1 MQKKKLLLVDGNSV
15 LNRAFYG
22 VPPLTTK
29 DGLFTNAVH
38 GMMNIILRH
47 LGQVAPDYAAV
58 AFDVK
63 APTFRHKHYDQ
74 YKANRKGMPPELA
87 MQLPY
92 AKEAM
97 AGLGFTVVEL
107 AGYEA
112 DDLLGTYAAQGKD
125 AGLQVYVLTGD
136 KDSLQLICE
145 GVTVLLAGNKDT
157 VPFDAAAFTEKYG
170 VSPCQFVDVKAL
182 MGDSSDNIPGV
193 AGIGEKTACK
203 LIATYGSLDGV
214 YAALDE
220 MKPSAQKTKL
230 TDGKE
235 SAYLSQYLARI
246 CTDAPVPTSLDEMA
260 YTGYRTADLL
270 SLCRKL
276 ELTAMIEKLHL
287 TEDAPAIAGEPAAE
301 AYTSITGA
309 ELVALPTEP
318 IYTLHLAPFVET
330 DRQLAVY
337 LTDGTLRATA
347 TLSIA
352 DLLSFLSDNRR
363 RVAVHES
370 KPVHRLCIANG
381 SRFAACAFDLTLAGY
396 VLSPT
401 DSDYTLARMS
411 NVYLSRAPQTIEA
424 EADCAHA
431 LMEVLY
437 RRLCE
442 TDSFALFSQMELPT
456 AEVLAKM
463 ELAGFSVDVEGLR
476 AFGERLGAEAEALA
490 ESIYFSAG
498 GPFNILSP
506 KQLGEVLFERLGLPA
521 EKKTKTG
528 YSTNAEVLEKL
539 RPYHPIVDMIL
550 SYRQLTKLRSTYAE
564 GLVAEADANGRI
576 HSTFHQ
582 TVTATGRLSSA
593 EPNLQNIPVRTE
605 LGREFRRFFVPKR
618 EDAVLIDADYSQIE
632 LRLLA
637 HLAQDERMLDAFN
650 RGADIHTATA
660 AQVFEVPEEA
670 VTSDLRK
677 RAKAVNFGIVYGISA
692 FSLSQD
698 IGVSRKQAETYI
710 KNYFAKYHGI
720 KLYLD
725 EVIKYAKEHGY
736 VATPY
741 GRRRPI
747 PELASPKATVRA
759 FGERVAMNSPVQG
772 MAADVMKLAMIGV
785 DRALTDAGLDAHL
798 ILQVHDELIVEAS
811 HEDAA
816 EAARILQAEMERA
829 VTLTV
834 PLVAETA
841 MGKSWYA
848 CKS

>member
-47 LGQVAPDYAAV
+47 LGQVSPDLAAV

-74 YKANRKGMPPELA
+74 YKANRKGMPAELA

-92 AKEAM
+92 AKDAM

-112 DDLLGTYAAQGKD
+112 DDLLGTYATQGKNAD
-125 AGLQVYVLTGD
+125 MQVYVLTGD
-136 KDSLQLICE
+136 KDSLQLICD

-157 VPFDAAAFTEKYG
+157 VPFDSAAFTEKYG

-230 TDGKE
+230 IDGKE

-246 CTDAPVPTSLDEMA
+246 CTDAPVPTPLADMV
-260 YTGYRTADLL
+260 YTGYRSAELL

-287 TEDAPAIAGEPAAE
+287 TEEAPAIADEPAAE
-301 AYTSITGA
+301 AYAPITVEA
-309 ELVALPTEP
+309 LLALPTEP
-318 IYTLHLAPFVET
+318 LYTLNLAPFAET
-330 DRQLAVY
+330 DAQVTIY
-337 LTDGTLRATA
+337 LTDGKLRATA
-347 TLSIA
+347 TLATSQ
-352 DLLSFLSDNRR
+352 LLLFLSDNRR

-370 KPVHRLCIANG
+370 KPIHRLCLANG
-381 SRFAACAFDLTLAGY
+381 SRFASCAFDLTLAGY

-401 DSDYTLARMS
+401 DSDYSLSRMS

-442 TDSFALFSQMELPT
+442 TDAFALFSQMELPT

-463 ELAGFSVDVEGLR
+463 ELAGFCVDVAGLR
-476 AFGERLGAEAEALA
+476 TFGERLGAEAEALA

-564 GLVAEADANGRI
+564 GLVAEADANGLI

-593 EPNLQNIPVRTE
+593 EPNLQNIPIRTE

-618 EDAVLIDADYSQIE
+618 EGYVLIDADYSQIE

-637 HLAQDERMLDAFN
+637 HLAQDERMLSAFN

-698 IGVSRKQAETYI
+698 LGVSRKQADTYI
-710 KNYFAKYHGI
+710 KNYFAKYSGI
-720 KLYLD
+720 KTYLD
-725 EVIKYAKEHGY
+725 AVISYAKEHGY

-741 GRRRPI
+741 GRRRPV

-811 HEDAA
+811 QADAA
-816 EAARILQAEMERA
+816 AAAQILQAEMERA
-829 VTLTV
+829 VELSV

-841 MGKSWYA
+841 MGESWYA